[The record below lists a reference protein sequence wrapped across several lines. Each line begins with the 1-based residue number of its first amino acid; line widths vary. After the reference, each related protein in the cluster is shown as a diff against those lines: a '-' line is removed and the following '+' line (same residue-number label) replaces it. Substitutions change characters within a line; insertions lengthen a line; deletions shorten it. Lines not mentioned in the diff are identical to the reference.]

1 MSAHQL
7 MCWPGPPV
15 RFLAEN
21 TIYRSLEDIFNN
33 DLKRWLCAIKL
44 PQWPNRTGAD
54 YLNWSAGLWHKL
66 TCEILSNKFEKVK
79 RKRVRMML
87 EPGWHQTHTTA
98 GELAADRSPAPK
110 WRTHKNHLHHIHTG
124 FKSDF
129 IISKGF
135 SCRFNTVVVVFEC
148 SIERKGLI
156 EIPSHSLWKS
166 MSNEQRTFD
175 ELDEKIVKLRKTWDW
190 GRVDLNS
197 KDSPPEAFQWD
208 SEKKASISFHV
219 RWASRSPWPASI

>member
-15 RFLAEN
+15 RFLAVN

-79 RKRVRMML
+79 K
-87 EPGWHQTHTTA
+87 ETSENDA
-98 GELAADRSPAPK
+98 GTRLAPDTLAADRSPGAPK
-110 WRTHKNHLHHIHTG
+110 WRTHKNHLSHIHTG

-156 EIPSHSLWKS
+156 EIPSHSL
-166 MSNEQRTFD
+166 
-175 ELDEKIVKLRKTWDW
+175 
-190 GRVDLNS
+190 
-197 KDSPPEAFQWD
+197 
-208 SEKKASISFHV
+208 
-219 RWASRSPWPASI
+219 